1 MRVLVPH
8 RLFIAGEDLHQLA
21 RRATS
26 DNSITTACGS
36 LKSPESKAPISPMI
50 RLPQEAATPRMAKG
64 AVHFSARRLC
74 MSFPDTL
81 PQNLREVGDAS
92 AAVP

>member
-50 RLPQEAATPRMAKG
+50 RLPQEAATPRMAK
-64 AVHFSARRLC
+64 VQCTSAH
-74 MSFPDTL
+74 
-81 PQNLREVGDAS
+81 
-92 AAVP
+92 AACACHSLKRCPRTFERS